1 MTTQHAFVKFLAEK
15 VTGAENAPG
24 FQAFIVY
31 QSIYFSLIISYVDL
45 SYSATRHERGRKLKS
60 KIAH

>member
-1 MTTQHAFVKFLAEK
+1 MHAFVKFLAEK
-15 VTGAENAPG
+15 VIGAENVRAL
-24 FQAFIVY
+24 QAFIVY

-60 KIAH
+60 KVA